1 LQPVGKQNK
10 NMLKKWFETAKGD
23 IMKNE
28 EVCYTREVALEKAIE
43 LEIQSFKTYKEAYLK
58 ISDPRVKDLVKDL
71 ALEEL
76 EHKYI
81 LEKAY
86 FEETVA
92 LHDENMKEGP
102 SMKLSLLLQEKPL
115 EEDADDQDV
124 MIHAIHDEKR
134 TVDFYKK
141 MAEQC
146 GGAPMEE
153 MFKRL
158 HQDEEAHLV
167 RLEEVYENIYMRDM

>member
-1 LQPVGKQNK
+1 
-10 NMLKKWFETAKGD
+10 ME
-23 IMKNE
+23 NE

-43 LEIQSFKTYKEAYLK
+43 MELESFKNYKEAYLK
-58 ISDPRVKDLVKDL
+58 IREPHVKDLVKDL

-86 FEETVA
+86 FEETVM
-92 LHDENMKEGP
+92 LHEEGMKEGP
-102 SMKLSLLLQEKPL
+102 SMKLSLLLMEKSL

-134 TVDFYKK
+134 AVDFYKK

-167 RLEEVYENIYMRDM
+167 RLEEIYESIYMRDM

>member
-1 LQPVGKQNK
+1 
-10 NMLKKWFETAKGD
+10 ME
-23 IMKNE
+23 NE

-43 LEIQSFKTYKEAYLK
+43 MEMKSFQTYKEAYLK
-58 ISDPRVKDLVKDL
+58 IREPRVRDLVKDL

-92 LHDENMKEGP
+92 LHEEDAKEGP
-102 SMKLSLLLQEKPL
+102 SMKLSLLLKEKAL
-115 EEDADDQDV
+115 EDDADDQDV

-134 TVDFYKK
+134 AVDFYKK

-158 HQDEEAHLV
+158 FQDEEAHLV
-167 RLEEVYENIYMRDM
+167 RLEELYETIYMKDM

>member
-1 LQPVGKQNK
+1 
-10 NMLKKWFETAKGD
+10 MLKKWFETAKED

-43 LEIQSFKTYKEAYLK
+43 LEIQSFQTYKEAYLK
-58 ISDPRVKDLVKDL
+58 ISDPHVKDL

-134 TVDFYKK
+134 SVDFYRK

-146 GGAPMEE
+146 SGAPMEE
-153 MFKRL
+153 MFKKL
-158 HQDEEAHLV
+158 YQDEEAHLV

>member
-1 LQPVGKQNK
+1 
-10 NMLKKWFETAKGD
+10 ME
-23 IMKNE
+23 NE

-43 LEIQSFKTYKEAYLK
+43 MEMTSLQAYKEAYLR
-58 ISDPRVKDLVKDL
+58 IREPRVKDLVKEL

-86 FEETVA
+86 FENTVA
-92 LHDENMKEGP
+92 LHEEGMKEGP
-102 SMKLSLLLQEKPL
+102 GMKLTLLLKDEPL
-115 EEDADDQDV
+115 KDNADDQDV

-134 TVDFYKK
+134 AVDFYKK

-146 GGAPMEE
+146 VGAPMEE
-153 MFKRL
+153 MFRRL
-158 HQDEEAHLV
+158 YQDEEAHLIQ
-167 RLEEVYENIYMRDM
+167 LEEVYESIYMRDM

>member
-1 LQPVGKQNK
+1 
-10 NMLKKWFETAKGD
+10 
-23 IMKNE
+23 MKNE

-43 LEIQSFKTYKEAYLK
+43 LEIQSFQTYKEAYLK
-58 ISDPRVKDLVKDL
+58 ISDPHVKDLVKDL

-158 HQDEEAHLV
+158 YQDEEAHLV

>member
-1 LQPVGKQNK
+1 
-10 NMLKKWFETAKGD
+10 MLKKWFQTIEEGT
-23 IMKNE
+23 MENE

-43 LEIQSFKTYKEAYLK
+43 MEMKSFQTYKEAYLK
-58 ISDPRVKDLVKDL
+58 IQEPYVKDLVKNL

-76 EHKYI
+76 DHKYI

-86 FEETVA
+86 FEETIV
-92 LHDENMKEGP
+92 LHEEGIKESP
-102 SMKLSLLLQEKPL
+102 SMKLSLLLKEKAL
-115 EEDADDQDV
+115 KEDADDQDV
-124 MIHAIHDEKR
+124 MIHAIHDENR
-134 TVDFYKK
+134 AVDYYKK

-158 HQDEEAHLV
+158 YQDEEAHLV
-167 RLEEVYENIYMRDM
+167 RLEELYETIYMKDM

>member
-1 LQPVGKQNK
+1 
-10 NMLKKWFETAKGD
+10 ME
-23 IMKNE
+23 NE

-43 LEIQSFKTYKEAYLK
+43 MEMKSFQTYKEAYLK
-58 ISDPRVKDLVKDL
+58 FSEPHVKGLVKDL

-86 FEETVA
+86 FEETAA
-92 LHDENMKEGP
+92 LHEEGMKEGP
-102 SMKLSLLLQEKPL
+102 SMKLSLLLKEKPL
-115 EEDADDQDV
+115 EDDADDQDV

-134 TVDFYKK
+134 AVDFYRK

-146 GGAPMEE
+146 SGAPMEE

-158 HQDEEAHLV
+158 YQDEEAHLV
-167 RLEEVYENIYMRDM
+167 RLEEVYESIYMRDM

>member
-1 LQPVGKQNK
+1 
-10 NMLKKWFETAKGD
+10 ME
-23 IMKNE
+23 NE

-43 LEIQSFKTYKEAYLK
+43 MEMKSFQTYKEAYLK
-58 ISDPRVKDLVKDL
+58 IREPRVKDLVKDL

-92 LHDENMKEGP
+92 LHEEDTKEGP
-102 SMKLSLLLQEKPL
+102 SMNLSLLLMEKPL
-115 EEDADDQDV
+115 EDDADDQDV

-134 TVDFYKK
+134 AVDYYKK

-158 HQDEEAHLV
+158 YQDEEAHLV
-167 RLEEVYENIYMRDM
+167 RLEELYETIYMKDM

>member
-1 LQPVGKQNK
+1 
-10 NMLKKWFETAKGD
+10 ME
-23 IMKNE
+23 NE

-43 LEIQSFKTYKEAYLK
+43 MEMKSFQTYKEAYLK
-58 ISDPRVKDLVKDL
+58 IREPRVKSLVKDL

-92 LHDENMKEGP
+92 LHEENMKEGP
-102 SMKLSLLLQEKPL
+102 SMKLSLLLMEKPL
-115 EEDADDQDV
+115 EDDADDQDV

-134 TVDFYKK
+134 AVDYYKK

-158 HQDEEAHLV
+158 YQDEEAHLV
-167 RLEEVYENIYMRDM
+167 RLEELYETIYMKDM

>member
-1 LQPVGKQNK
+1 MK
-10 NMLKKWFETAKGD
+10 NME
-23 IMKNE
+23 NE

-43 LEIQSFKTYKEAYLK
+43 MEMKSFQTYKEAYLK
-58 ISDPRVKDLVKDL
+58 IREPRVKGLVKDL

-86 FEETVA
+86 FEETAA
-92 LHDENMKEGP
+92 LHEEGMKEGP
-102 SMKLSLLLQEKPL
+102 TMKLSILLKEKPL
-115 EEDADDQDV
+115 EDDADDQDV

-134 TVDFYKK
+134 AVDFYKK

-158 HQDEEAHLV
+158 YQDEEAHLV
-167 RLEEVYENIYMRDM
+167 RLEEVYESIYMRDM

>member
-1 LQPVGKQNK
+1 
-10 NMLKKWFETAKGD
+10 
-23 IMKNE
+23 MKNE
-28 EVCYTREVALEKAIE
+28 EVCYTREFALEKAIE
-43 LEIQSFKTYKEAYLK
+43 LEIQSFQTYKEAYLK
-58 ISDPRVKDLVKDL
+58 ISDPHVKDLVKDL

-158 HQDEEAHLV
+158 YQDEEAHLV

>member
-1 LQPVGKQNK
+1 
-10 NMLKKWFETAKGD
+10 ME
-23 IMKNE
+23 NE

-43 LEIQSFKTYKEAYLK
+43 MEMKSFQTYKEAYLK
-58 ISDPRVKDLVKDL
+58 IRESRVKDLVKDL

-92 LHDENMKEGP
+92 LHEEDAKEGP
-102 SMKLSLLLQEKPL
+102 SMKLSLLLKEKAL
-115 EEDADDQDV
+115 EDDADDQDV

-134 TVDFYKK
+134 AVDFYKK

-158 HQDEEAHLV
+158 FQDEEAHLV
-167 RLEEVYENIYMRDM
+167 RLEELYETIYMKDM

>member
-1 LQPVGKQNK
+1 
-10 NMLKKWFETAKGD
+10 ME
-23 IMKNE
+23 NE
-28 EVCYTREVALEKAIE
+28 DVCYTKEVALEKAIE
-43 LEIQSFKTYKEAYLK
+43 MEMKSFQTYKEAYLK
-58 ISDPRVKDLVKDL
+58 IREPRVRDLVKDL

-92 LHDENMKEGP
+92 LHEEDAKEGP
-102 SMKLSLLLQEKPL
+102 SMKLSLLLKEKAL
-115 EEDADDQDV
+115 EDDADDQDV

-134 TVDFYKK
+134 AVDFYKK

-158 HQDEEAHLV
+158 FQDEEAHLV
-167 RLEEVYENIYMRDM
+167 RLEDLYETIYMKDM

>member
-1 LQPVGKQNK
+1 
-10 NMLKKWFETAKGD
+10 ME
-23 IMKNE
+23 NE
-28 EVCYTREVALEKAIE
+28 AVCYTREVALEKAIE
-43 LEIQSFKTYKEAYLK
+43 MEMKSFQTYKKAYMK
-58 ISDPRVKDLVKDL
+58 IREPRVKNLVKDL

-92 LHDENMKEGP
+92 LHEEGMKEGP
-102 SMKLSLLLQEKPL
+102 SMKLSLLLKEKPL
-115 EEDADDQDV
+115 EDDADDQDV

-134 TVDFYKK
+134 AVDFYKK

-146 GGAPMEE
+146 GGAPMED
-153 MFKRL
+153 MFIRL
-158 HQDEEAHLV
+158 YQDEEAHLV
-167 RLEEVYENIYMRDM
+167 RLEEIYESFYMRDM

>member
-1 LQPVGKQNK
+1 
-10 NMLKKWFETAKGD
+10 ME
-23 IMKNE
+23 NE

-43 LEIQSFKTYKEAYLK
+43 MEMKSFQTYKETYLK
-58 ISDPRVKDLVKDL
+58 IQEPHVKDLVKDL

-86 FEETVA
+86 FEETVT
-92 LHDENMKEGP
+92 LHEEGMKEGP
-102 SMKLSLLLQEKPL
+102 SLKLSLLLMEKPL
-115 EEDADDQDV
+115 KDDADDQDV

-134 TVDFYKK
+134 SVDFYRK

-146 GGAPMEE
+146 SGAPMEE

-158 HQDEEAHLV
+158 YQDEEAHLV
-167 RLEEVYENIYMRDM
+167 RLEEIYESIYMRDM

>member
-1 LQPVGKQNK
+1 MV
-10 NMLKKWFETAKGD
+10 
-23 IMKNE
+23 NE
-28 EVCYTREVALEKAIE
+28 EVCYTKEVALKKAIE
-43 LEIQSFKTYKEAYLK
+43 MEMKSVQTYKEAYLR
-58 ISDPRVKDLVKDL
+58 IREPRVKDLVKNL

-92 LHDENMKEGP
+92 LHEEGMKEGP
-102 SMKLSLLLQEKPL
+102 SMKLSLLLKEKPL
-115 EEDADDQDV
+115 EDDADDQDV

-134 TVDFYKK
+134 AVDFYKK

-158 HQDEEAHLV
+158 YQDEEAHLV
-167 RLEEVYENIYMRDM
+167 RLEELYESIYMKDM

>member
-1 LQPVGKQNK
+1 
-10 NMLKKWFETAKGD
+10 ME
-23 IMKNE
+23 NE

-43 LEIQSFKTYKEAYLK
+43 MEMKSFQTYKGAYLK
-58 ISDPRVKDLVKDL
+58 IREPRVKDLVKDL

-86 FEETVA
+86 FEDTVA
-92 LHDENMKEGP
+92 LHEEDAKEGP
-102 SMKLSLLLQEKPL
+102 SMKLSLLLKEKAL
-115 EEDADDQDV
+115 EDDADDQDV

-134 TVDFYKK
+134 AVDFYKK

-158 HQDEEAHLV
+158 FQDEEAHLV
-167 RLEEVYENIYMRDM
+167 RLEDLYETIYMKDM